1 MNIADFIS
9 KFSAEFDDTDTSEF
23 SAETKFKN
31 LEEWSSITALS
42 IIAMADNDYG
52 IELTGEDIRNS
63 ETIKDLF
70 DIINKK

>member
-9 KFSAEFDDTDTSEF
+9 KFSAEFDDTDASEF
-23 SAETKFKN
+23 SAETKFKS

-70 DIINKK
+70 DIVNKK

>member
-23 SAETKFKN
+23 SAETRFKN